1 MKTFFW
7 TAVIASALVVPYL
20 LLKKRGDEQPS
31 LLKYDDSQGYDVN
44 DYLDDAG
51 F

>member
-7 TAVIASALVVPYL
+7 TAVIASAIVVPYL
-20 LLKKRGDEQPS
+20 LLKKKEEEKFAPIS
-31 LLKYDDSQGYDVN
+31 YDDSLGYDMN
-44 DYLDDAG
+44 DYLDDSG